1 MFSLGIIS
9 WYFKAYEPNRCQL
22 FVFNILKLLAFA
34 SFMLGQVVRDT
45 LTPIEN
51 KGTHSKFETAL
62 IEQYE
67 YMQKVYNTFN
77 VLLQYMFGYATL
89 AIIDY
94 FGTLVKR

>member
-1 MFSLGIIS
+1 
-9 WYFKAYEPNRCQL
+9 
-22 FVFNILKLLAFA
+22 
-34 SFMLGQVVRDT
+34 MLGQVVRDT

-51 KGTHSKFETAL
+51 EEAHSKIDNFL
-62 IEQYE
+62 IKQYE